1 MINDVL
7 STMYDEGDKYLCIL
21 VMAVWVGLNQH
32 NCIIA
37 SEGGCE
43 E

>member
-7 STMYDEGDKYLCIL
+7 STMYDEGDKYLCSM
-21 VMAVWVGLNQH
+21 VAVWVGLNQH